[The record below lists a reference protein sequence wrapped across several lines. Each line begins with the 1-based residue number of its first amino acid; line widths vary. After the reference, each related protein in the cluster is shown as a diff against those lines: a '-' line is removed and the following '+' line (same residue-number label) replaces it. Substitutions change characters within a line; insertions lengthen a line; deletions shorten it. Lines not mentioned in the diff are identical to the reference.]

1 LSTNRT
7 NCDLSKRRL
16 TTSLRAGDF
25 NGLSEL
31 RILSLEGNG
40 IPSLPEEI
48 FDGLSRLERLR
59 LDSNQLASLP
69 EEIFDGL
76 SRLNTLIV
84 AWGNDLTC
92 LPNSVPVT
100 LPKGWWS
107 FKPPRCSSIKTRASF
122 LSGSV
127 TVGEDTGA
135 HGVTVNLN
143 PAPVA
148 DVTLGYTVG
157 GTAIAGADYTALSGS
172 VAVKAGENS
181 VTLPVNITD
190 DKSQEENETIILTLT
205 DGVGYDLGAKTT
217 HTLTIAD
224 NNAPPMASFAS
235 SGLRV
240 GEDAQN
246 ILDVR
251 VNLDQTLAG
260 PTYFMYKLSGTATN
274 LVDYQVEDYRGPRHT
289 IRGSGGGVW
298 TGSVT
303 APLGATSF
311 TIPLFIE
318 TDNVTEQDE
327 TVILTLTDGGGYD
340 LGAKTTHTLTIVD
353 SGTPLKASF
362 ASSSQSIDED
372 TGTHHV
378 TVNLDRALST
388 LTNFTYTLSGT
399 ATEDADYTTVLSSG
413 FMRLG
418 PWTTSF
424 TIPLAITHDLIDEQ
438 DETVILTLTDGAGYS
453 LGATK
458 IHTLTIKDVPKEEIT
473 KPIVSFASSE
483 LTVDEAVGRHM
494 VTFKIQPM
502 TNPKFPDP
510 QDLGEGVEPIP
521 VFFTVGGTAKEGQ
534 DYTHLNSSR
543 IAKMQAPMG

>member
-1 LSTNRT
+1 LSANRT
-7 NCDLSKRRL
+7 KCDLSKRRL

-40 IPSLPEEI
+40 IPSLPEDIFDGLSELVDLRLDNNKLNSLPEDI
-48 FDGLSRLERLR
+48 FDGLSRLDILEMNSNDLSTLPEDIFDGLSSLKW
-59 LDSNQLASLP
+59 LDLYNNELTSLP

-107 FKPPRCSSIKTRASF
+107 FKPPQCSSIKTRASF

-148 DVTLGYTVG
+148 DVTLSYTVG

-181 VTLPVNITD
+181 VTIPVAITD

-205 DGVGYDLGAKTT
+205 GGVGYDLGTKTT

-224 NNAPPMASFAS
+224 NNAPPM
-235 SGLRV
+235 
-240 GEDAQN
+240 
-246 ILDVR
+246 
-251 VNLDQTLAG
+251 
-260 PTYFMYKLSGTATN
+260 
-274 LVDYQVEDYRGPRHT
+274 
-289 IRGSGGGVW
+289 
-298 TGSVT
+298 
-303 APLGATSF
+303 
-311 TIPLFIE
+311 
-318 TDNVTEQDE
+318 
-327 TVILTLTDGGGYD
+327 
-340 LGAKTTHTLTIVD
+340 
-353 SGTPLKASF
+353 ASF

-388 LTNFTYTLSGT
+388 PTNFTYTLSGT
-399 ATEDADYTTVLSSG
+399 ATEDTDYTTVLLSG

-418 PWTTSF
+418 TWTTSF

-483 LTVDEAVGRHM
+483 LTVDEAVGRHA
-494 VTFKIQPM
+494 VTLSVTPV
-502 TNPKFPDP
+502 TNPKPT
-510 QDLGEGVEPIP
+510 DLENLPAEPGIP
-521 VFFTVGGTAKEGQ
+521 VFYTVGGTAKEGQ
-534 DYTHLNSSR
+534 DYTGLRSDR